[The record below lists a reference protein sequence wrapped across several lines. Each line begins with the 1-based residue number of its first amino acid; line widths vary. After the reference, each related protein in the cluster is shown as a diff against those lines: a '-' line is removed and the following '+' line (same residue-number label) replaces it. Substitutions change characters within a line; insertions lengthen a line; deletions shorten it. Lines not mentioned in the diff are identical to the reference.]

1 MQDSTEAVT
10 FSPRDGEHLFLK
22 EMMHRVSNEFASA
35 VSIISVRAAR
45 STHPEVKAA
54 LNETINLLVRF
65 ATVHRALQ
73 LPASDIII
81 DASVY
86 LRELCFAISNAKLGP
101 SGIQLILSDM
111 EPLLLR
117 ADRCWTL
124 GLIVSE
130 LITNAARHAFSI
142 SKGAIRI
149 ELVNSRSCIKC
160 RVSDNGSVREVVR
173 PGNGLKIIQSLARG
187 LGGAVDHQ
195 FGPNGTVSLITL
207 PKDEPQ
213 YSKASRTDV

>member
-1 MQDSTEAVT
+1 MEDSNEVVA
-10 FSPRDGEHLFLK
+10 FIPRGDEQLFLQ
-22 EMMHRVSNEFASA
+22 EMMHRVSNEFSSA

-45 STHPEVKAA
+45 SPHPEVKIA
-54 LNETINLLVRF
+54 LNEAINLLISF
-65 ATVHRALQ
+65 ASVHRALR
-73 LPASDIII
+73 LPAGNMIV

-86 LRELCFAISNAKLGP
+86 LRKLCSAISNAKLRP
-101 SGIQLILSDM
+101 SGIQLILSDV

-130 LITNAARHAFSI
+130 LITNASRHAFGI
-142 SKGAIRI
+142 TKGTIRI
-149 ELVNSRSCIKC
+149 ELLNSRSCIKC
-160 RVSDNGSVREVVR
+160 CVSDNGSVRDVVR

-187 LGGAVDHQ
+187 LGGSVDHQ

-207 PKDEPQ
+207 PNDEPQ
-213 YSKASRTDV
+213 YSNASRANA